1 MELNGKYLTDK
12 SISTKKELYDE
23 QKKTLDT
30 FLSHGAISQKQYNDS
45 LSALSEKMGFH
56 E

>member
-1 MELNGKYLTDK
+1 MELNSKNLTDK
-12 SISTKKELYDE
+12 SISNKKELYDE

-30 FLSHGAISQKQYNDS
+30 FLSHGAISKEQYDES